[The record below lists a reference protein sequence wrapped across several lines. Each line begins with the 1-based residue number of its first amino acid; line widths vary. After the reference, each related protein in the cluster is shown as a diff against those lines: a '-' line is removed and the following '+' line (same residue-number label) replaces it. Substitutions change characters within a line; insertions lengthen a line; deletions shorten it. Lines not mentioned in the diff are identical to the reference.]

1 MDAAWERRSGETPK
15 AFAAFCAYRDTL
27 PKDRSIAKCA
37 AAYYGDTASVSKV
50 NQWKRWSARY
60 DWQARVKAW
69 DDEQDRIALEKRL
82 AEIEAM
88 NARHAQEA
96 RALQQ
101 KAIERLQKLKP
112 DDLTPGLLL
121 RYLVDAARL
130 ERSAMGEPDQIVEQR
145 VKRPAEDLT
154 DDELAAIATG
164 SG

>member
-1 MDAAWERRSGETPK
+1 MEALWERLPGESDK
-15 AFAAFCAYRDTL
+15 AFAAFIAYRDT
-27 PKDRSIAKCA
+27 PERERSIRKVCA
-37 AAYYGDTASVSKV
+37 AVVGESTAKV
-50 NQWKRWSARY
+50 RQWERWSSDFRWPERVQA
-60 DWQARVKAW
+60 WQE
-69 DDEQDRIALEKRL
+69 EQDRVATAARL
-82 AEIEAM
+82 REIEAM

-101 KAIERLQKLKP
+101 KAIERLKTLKP
-112 DDLTPGLLL
+112 DELSPGLLL
-121 RYLVDAARL
+121 RYLLDAARL